1 MNKTTQYLW
10 RAIGVLPFYLLT
22 SFPLSAQT
30 YETQYRRPVN
40 DVMEDVARRFDVKF
54 KFDKN
59 VDTAG
64 VTLTYADFRIRPY
77 SLEQTLDNIC
87 KHFDWNWWKQ
97 SGNLYKIK
105 VYEYPRRHED
115 EGRQMLDYLS
125 SLYSNKEQWEARRAI
140 LKKEVR
146 ERLGIDAFLDSCVKN
161 AKPILSK
168 VRKHNGYTT
177 QNICIELTP
186 GQHVFGTIYS
196 PLQTSPHRGGL
207 QTTPSRQT
215 SPRRGGLQRG
225 KVSPSTGGGRG
236 EAFPLIICPDGH
248 WPLRY
253 RDDEQ
258 QRLGTLARMGAVCVD
273 FDLYGWGES
282 EMEVGKE
289 AHHTCRA
296 HVYQAACGYVLL
308 DYMLTHRKDI
318 DPDRVGVMGGSGGGT
333 HTVLLSLLDD
343 RVTAS
348 APVVHLASHFDGGC
362 PCESGMPVQLAAG
375 GTCEP
380 ELAAVMA
387 PKPMLIVSDGGDW
400 TSSVPTLEFPF
411 LQRIYSFYGATD
423 KVCNVHLPNE
433 RHDFGPNKRQA
444 VYDFFIDV
452 FHLDRSM
459 LDESKIEIEPDDAL
473 KSLYK

>member
-1 MNKTTQYLW
+1 M
-10 RAIGVLPFYLLT
+10 IVLSLLALGAT
-22 SFPLSAQT
+22 AQT
-30 YETQYRRPVN
+30 YENQFRRPVS
-40 DVMEDVARRFDVKF
+40 DVMKDVAARFDVRF
-54 KFDKN
+54 KFDGN

-64 VTLTYADFRIRPY
+64 VMLTYADFRIRPY

-105 VYEYPRRHED
+105 RYEYPRRHED
-115 EGRQMLDYLS
+115 EGRQMLNYLS
-125 SLYSNKEQWEARRAI
+125 SLYHNKMEWEARRDS
-140 LKKEVR
+140 LRKEVR
-146 ERLGIDAFLDSCVKN
+146 QRLELDAFLDSCVLGS
-161 AKPILSK
+161 ALLSK
-168 VRKHNGYTT
+168 IRKHDGYTT

-186 GQHVFGTIYS
+186 GQHLFGTIYAS
-196 PLQTSPHRGGL
+196 TKK
-207 QTTPSRQT
+207 
-215 SPRRGGLQRG
+215 G
-225 KVSPSTGGGRG
+225 KH
-236 EAFPLIICPDGH
+236 ALIVCPDGH
-248 WPLRY
+248 WPMRY
-253 RDDEQ
+253 RKDEQ

-282 EMEVGKE
+282 EKEVGAE
-289 AHHTCRA
+289 AHHTSRA

-308 DYMLTHRKDI
+308 DWMLTHRKDI
-318 DPDRVGVMGGSGGGT
+318 DTKRVGVMGGSGGGT

-362 PCESGMPVQLAAG
+362 PCESGKPVQLSAG

-400 TSSVPTLEFPF
+400 TSSVPTLEFPY
-411 LQRIYSFYGATD
+411 LQRIYDFYGAKD
-423 KVCNVHLPNE
+423 KVRNVHLPKE
-433 RHDFGPNKRQA
+433 RHDFGKNKRQA

-452 FHLDRSM
+452 FSLDRTM
-459 LDESKIEIEPDDAL
+459 LDESKIEIEPDEQL

>member
-1 MNKTTQYLW
+1 MNKTKQYLW
-10 RAIGVLPFYLLT
+10 RVIGVLPFYLFTFL
-22 SFPLSAQT
+22 PLSAQT

-40 DVMEDVARRFDVKF
+40 DVMKDVATRFGVKF

-59 VDTAG
+59 VDTVG

-146 ERLGIDAFLDSCVKN
+146 ERLGIDAFLDSCVQD

-168 VRKHNGYTT
+168 VCKHNGYTT

-186 GQHVFGTIYS
+186 GQHVFGTIYA
-196 PLQTSPHRGGL
+196 PLELKKKEKR
-207 QTTPSRQT
+207 
-215 SPRRGGLQRG
+215 
-225 KVSPSTGGGRG
+225 KNKKY
-236 EAFPLIICPDGH
+236 ALIVCPDGH
-248 WPLRY
+248 WPSRY

-282 EMEVGKE
+282 EKEVGKE
-289 AHHTCRA
+289 AHHTSRT

-318 DPDRVGVMGGSGGGT
+318 DPERVGVMGGSGGGT

-362 PCESGMPVQLAAG
+362 PCESGKPVQLAAG

-380 ELAAVMA
+380 ELAAAMA

-411 LQRIYSFYGATD
+411 LQRIYGFYGATD
-423 KVCNVHLPNE
+423 NVCNVHLPDE
-433 RHDFGPNKRQA
+433 RHDFGANKRQA
-444 VYDFFIDV
+444 VYDFFIHV
-452 FHLDRSM
+452 FHLNRSM